1 MDDILDRAG
10 TICWA
15 VLDRLGAFLLQAL
28 DAAGRTAVKLL
39 AALADMVN
47 RFAAWLAALSLWVS
61 IPAAL
66 LLIALTVAY
75 LFRQRL
81 YDRVLVYH
89 LVWLQKQ
96 GFSRHVFR
104 ICRGAQRETRQAMAR
119 PVPLPGRFGAI
130 ALYEVHPD
138 RYARGVRSG
147 RRDRR
152 GSALLSARSAARAW
166 PPWPTTSRP
175 IIGPTSGCCGPIRNC
190 APCSTTSMPGTP
202 TSRPPARPCPAR
214 SSPTRA
220 GITLP
225 SRRADRERLS
235 V

>member
-47 RFAAWLAALSLWVS
+47 RFAAWLAALSLRVS

-138 RYARGVRSG
+138 RYAVAFGPDGETVEDLRFY
-147 RRDRR
+147 RRDLRT
-152 GSALLSARSAARAW
+152 GLAALADDVTAYYRANVRLLRADSELRALFDDLDARDPDFAAARPAL
-166 PPWPTTSRP
+166 
-175 IIGPTSGCCGPIRNC
+175 
-190 APCSTTSMPGTP
+190 PGEVKPHTG
-202 TSRPPARPCPAR
+202 
-214 SSPTRA
+214 